1 MNKDTFDLQLYAFID
16 LLNEF
21 EYTLSV
27 RDRVWNILFPDT
39 RKHSDTLEHWHYL
52 HVLQYEEHY

>member
-1 MNKDTFDLQLYAFID
+1 MNKDIFNLQLYAFID

-39 RKHSDTLEHWHYL
+39 LEHWHYL